1 VNPPVSVPFIISRT
15 LSLHTRDG
23 MDSESQPDGSPSR
36 RRHQCLLMFVI
47 CIILHLFLPY
57 KIHFLHNGEV
67 VLAPHVYRVRSGK
80 GVIGLFHEANTWW
93 LRHTLF
99 TDSLRLA
106 AVKGLYP
113 NDFSSITAS
122 YEMITMATP
131 ALSSRNGK
139 WCVSGHRHR
148 IRFEV

>member
-1 VNPPVSVPFIISRT
+1 
-15 LSLHTRDG
+15 
-23 MDSESQPDGSPSR
+23 
-36 RRHQCLLMFVI
+36 MFGI
-47 CIILHLFLPY
+47 CIILHRFLPY
-57 KIHFLHNGEV
+57 KIHFLHNGEI
-67 VLAPHVYRVRSGK
+67 VLAPHAYRVRGGK

-139 WCVSGHRHR
+139 WRKAVTDTESASKSEFIHLKHPESKG
-148 IRFEV
+148 IKGY